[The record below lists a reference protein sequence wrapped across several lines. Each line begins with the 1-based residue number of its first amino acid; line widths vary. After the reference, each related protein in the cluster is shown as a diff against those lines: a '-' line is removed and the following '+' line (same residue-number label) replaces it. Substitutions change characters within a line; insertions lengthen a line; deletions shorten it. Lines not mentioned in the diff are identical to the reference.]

1 MDNLNVFYIEPN
13 DLEFHNEDLCIGV
26 NLTVEIPKRGLA
38 ENNNIKLSWTANLSS
53 NDLNAQ
59 DLMSGVNG
67 YLTTSYTDVSCDEL
81 NSGGNLESI
90 GIESINIRYNS
101 WFYPEV
107 TVKFIDLRGKM
118 ELEHSY
124 QHCIVF
130 HTQFLN

>member
-67 YLTTSYTDVSCDEL
+67 YLTTS
-81 NSGGNLESI
+81 
-90 GIESINIRYNS
+90 
-101 WFYPEV
+101 
-107 TVKFIDLRGKM
+107 
-118 ELEHSY
+118 
-124 QHCIVF
+124 
-130 HTQFLN
+130 